1 MQMSALSESL
11 GITFLPVNIV
21 RENMITIKK
30 GLDLPISGAPEQ
42 VIQNG
47 PTVSEVAILGEE
59 YVGMRPSMAVKVG
72 DRVKKGQVLF
82 SDKKN
87 IGVKFTAPASGIVK
101 EINRGAQRVLQSV
114 VISVEGQESL
124 SFPQYESAQLA
135 NIERSKIVENLVES
149 GAWTALRTRPFSKVP
164 AIEAVP
170 ASIFV
175 TAMDTNPLAA
185 DAEVI
190 INENQ
195 QAFIDGLSLLAQL
208 TEGKV
213 YVCKGEA
220 SLPKPSI
227 ANVQEKVFSGV
238 HPAGLAGTHI
248 HFIDPVSIT
257 KQVWSINYQDVIAFG
272 LLFTRGELYV
282 DKVISLAG
290 PAVKKPRLLRT
301 VIGASVTQLTAGELI
316 GGEVRIISGSVFCGT
331 HATGAHAFLG
341 RYHNQ
346 VCALLEGY
354 EKELFGWGVPGRE
367 KFSVANVFISALNK
381 AKRFAFTTS
390 TCGSKRAMVP
400 MGQYE
405 RVMPLDIL
413 PTMLLRDL
421 IVGDSDSAQA
431 LGCLELDEEDLAL
444 CTYVCPG
451 KYDYG
456 AILRDNLN
464 KIEKEG

>member
-1 MQMSALSESL
+1 MFYCRKA
-11 GITFLPVNIV
+11 FNFPPVTIV
-21 RENMITIKK
+21 QENMITIKK

-47 PTVSEVAILGEE
+47 PAISEVAILGEE

-72 DRVKKGQVLF
+72 DSVKKGQVLF

-87 IGVKFTAPASGIVK
+87 EGVHFTAPATGVVK
-101 EINRGAQRVLQSV
+101 EINRGAKRVLQSV
-114 VISVEGQESL
+114 VISVQGNESVQ
-124 SFPQYESAQLA
+124 FAKYESKQLA
-135 NIERSKIVENLVES
+135 SLERSKVVENLLES

-164 AIEAVP
+164 AIDAKP

-185 DAEVI
+185 DATVI

-195 QAFIDGLSLLAQL
+195 QAFTDGLAVLSQL

-213 YVCKGEA
+213 YVCKGQAKLPTSDVA
-220 SLPKPSI
+220 S
-227 ANVQEKVFSGV
+227 VEEKIFAGV

-248 HFIDPVSIT
+248 HFIDPVSAT

-272 LLFTRGELYV
+272 KLFTTGEVYN
-282 DKVISLAG
+282 DKVISIAG
-290 PAVKKPRLLRT
+290 PAVTKPRLVRT
-301 VIGASVTQLTAGELI
+301 KIGASITQLTAGELI
-316 GGEVRIISGSVFCGT
+316 TGQVRVISGTVLCGVT
-331 HATGAHAFLG
+331 ASGPHAYLG

-346 VCALLEGY
+346 ISALIEGY
-354 EKELFGWGVPGRE
+354 EKELFGWGAPGTN
-367 KFSVANVFISALNK
+367 KHSVSRAFLSVLNK
-381 AKRFAFTTS
+381 AKRFAFTT
-390 TCGSKRAMVP
+390 TTGGSKRAMVP
-400 MGQYE
+400 IGQYE

-413 PTMLLRDL
+413 PTLLLRDL
-421 IVGDSDSAQA
+421 IVGDSDSAQT

-444 CTYVCPG
+444 CTYACPG

-456 AILRDNLN
+456 SYLRSNLS

>member
-1 MQMSALSESL
+1 
-11 GITFLPVNIV
+11 
-21 RENMITIKK
+21 MITIKK

-42 VIQNG
+42 VIQDG
-47 PTVSEVAILGEE
+47 PAISEVAVLGEE

-72 DRVKKGQVLF
+72 DTVKKGQLLF

-87 IGVKFTAPASGIVK
+87 VGIKFTAPASGVVQ
-101 EINRGAQRVLQSV
+101 EINRGAKRVLQSV
-114 VISVEGQESL
+114 VIAVAGEEAI
-124 SFPQYESAQLA
+124 SFSKYASAQLA
-135 NIERSKIVENLVES
+135 TIERCKIVENLVES

-164 AIEAVP
+164 EIHAIP

-175 TAMDTNPLAA
+175 TAIDTNPLAA
-185 DAEVI
+185 DAALI
-190 INENQ
+190 INENK
-195 QAFIDGLSLLAQL
+195 QAFIDGLALLSQL
-208 TEGKV
+208 TASSV
-213 YVCKGEA
+213 YVCKGEYN
-220 SLPKPSI
+220 LPKSPLK
-227 ANVQEKVFSGV
+227 NVQEKCFTGV

-248 HFIDPVSIT
+248 HFIDPVSIS

-272 LLFTRGELYV
+272 QLFTRGELYV

-301 VIGASVTQLTAGELI
+301 RIGASIAQLTQNELI
-316 GGEVRIISGSVFCGT
+316 EGEIRRISGSVLCGT
-331 HATGAHAFLG
+331 TATAAHAFLG

-346 VCALLEGY
+346 VSALVEGY
-354 EKELFGWGVPGRE
+354 EKELFGWGVPGGD
-367 KFSVANVFISALNK
+367 KFSVAKVFISALNK

-390 TCGSKRAMVP
+390 TGGSKRAMVP
-400 MGQYE
+400 IGQYE

-413 PTMLLRDL
+413 PTILLRDL
-421 IVGDSDSAQA
+421 IVGDTDGAQT

-451 KYDYG
+451 KYDY
-456 AILRDNLN
+456 ASILRNNLS

>member
-1 MQMSALSESL
+1 
-11 GITFLPVNIV
+11 
-21 RENMITIKK
+21 MITIKK

-42 VIQNG
+42 VIHNG
-47 PTVSEVAILGEE
+47 PAISEVAILGEE
-59 YVGMRPSMAVKVG
+59 YVGMRPSMAVRVG
-72 DRVKKGQVLF
+72 DHVKKGQLLF

-87 IGVKFTAPASGIVK
+87 PGVKFTAPASGVVK
-101 EINRGAQRVLQSV
+101 AINRGAKRVLQSV
-114 VISVEGQESL
+114 VISVEGQESI
-124 SFPQYESAQLA
+124 SFPKYESAQLA
-135 NIERSKIVENLVES
+135 DIERSKIVENLVES
-149 GAWTALRTRPFSKVP
+149 GAWTAFRTRPFSKVP
-164 AIEAVP
+164 GISACP

-175 TAMDTNPLAA
+175 TAMDSNPLAA
-185 DAEVI
+185 DAELI

-195 QAFIDGLSLLAQL
+195 QAFVDGLSLLARL
-208 TEGKV
+208 TTGKV
-213 YVCKGEA
+213 YVCKGEG
-220 SLPKPSI
+220 SLPKPPL
-227 ANVQEKVFSGV
+227 ANIEEKLFSGV

-272 LLFTRGELYV
+272 MLFTRGELYV

-301 VIGASVTQLTAGELI
+301 VIGASVTQLTAGELLD
-316 GGEVRIISGSVFCGT
+316 GDVRTISGSVLCGT
-331 HATGAHAFLG
+331 TASGAHAYLG

-346 VCALLEGY
+346 VCALAEGY
-354 EKELFGWGVPGRE
+354 EKELFGWGVPGKE
-367 KFSVANVFISALNK
+367 KFSVAKVFISALNR

-390 TCGSKRAMVP
+390 TGGSDRAMVP
-400 MGQYE
+400 IGQYE

-421 IVGDSDSAQA
+421 IVGDTDGAQA

-456 AILRDNLN
+456 SILRNNLN

>member
-1 MQMSALSESL
+1 MCDPYCRKATNL
-11 GITFLPVNIV
+11 TFRNIV
-21 RENMITIKK
+21 QENMITIKK

-47 PTVSEVAILGEE
+47 PAISEVAILGEE

-72 DRVKKGQVLF
+72 DNVKKGQILF

-87 IGVKFTAPASGIVK
+87 EGVHFTAPASGVVK
-101 EINRGAQRVLQSV
+101 EINRGAKRVLQSV
-114 VISVEGQESL
+114 VISVQGNEAVQ
-124 SFPQYESAQLA
+124 FAKYESYQLA
-135 NIERSKIVENLVES
+135 GIERSKIVENLVES

-164 AIEAVP
+164 AIDTQP
-170 ASIFV
+170 SSIFV

-185 DAEVI
+185 DATLI

-195 QAFIDGLSLLAQL
+195 QAFVDGLTLLAQL
-208 TEGKV
+208 TKGKV
-213 YVCKGEA
+213 YVCKGQ
-220 SLPKPSI
+220 STLPR
-227 ANVQEKVFSGV
+227 ANDVSNVEEKIFTGV

-248 HFIDPVSIT
+248 HFIDPVTLT

-272 LLFTRGELYV
+272 QLFTTGEVYS

-290 PAVKKPRLLRT
+290 PAVTQPRLLRT
-301 VIGASVTQLTAGELI
+301 VVGASTTELTAGELI
-316 GGEVRIISGSVFCGT
+316 EGQVRVISGSVLCGVT
-331 HATGAHAFLG
+331 AVGPHAYLG

-346 VCALLEGY
+346 ISALAEGY
-354 EKELFGWGVPGRE
+354 EKEFFGWTTPGLN
-367 KFSVANVFISALNK
+367 KHSVARVFLSAFNR
-381 AKRFAFTTS
+381 AKKFAFTT
-390 TCGSKRAMVP
+390 TTGGSKRAMVP
-400 MGQYE
+400 IGQYE

-413 PTMLLRDL
+413 PTVLLRDL
-421 IVGDSDSAQA
+421 IVGDTDGAQT

-456 AILRDNLN
+456 SILRSCLS

>member
-1 MQMSALSESL
+1 
-11 GITFLPVNIV
+11 
-21 RENMITIKK
+21 MITIKK

-47 PTVSEVAILGEE
+47 PNISEVAILGEE

-72 DRVKKGQVLF
+72 ERVKKGQLLF

-87 IGVKFTAPASGIVK
+87 AGVKFTAPASGVVK
-101 EINRGAQRVLQSV
+101 EINRGAKRVLQSV
-114 VISVEGQESL
+114 VISVDGQESV
-124 SFPQYESAQLA
+124 SFPKYESAQLA

-164 AIEAVP
+164 EIEAKP

-185 DAEVI
+185 DVELI

-195 QAFIDGLSLLAQL
+195 QAFIDGLSLLTQL

-220 SLPKPSI
+220 SLPKPAI
-227 ANVQEKVFSGV
+227 ANVEEKLFSGV

-301 VIGASVTQLTAGELI
+301 VTGASVAQLTAGELFA
-316 GGEVRIISGSVFCGT
+316 GEIRTISGSVLCGT
-331 HATGAHAFLG
+331 IAAGPHAFLG

-346 VCALLEGY
+346 ICALVEGY
-354 EKELFGWGVPGRE
+354 EKELFGWGVPGRD
-367 KFSVANVFISALNK
+367 KFSVAKVFISALNK

-390 TCGSKRAMVP
+390 TGGSKRAMVP
-400 MGQYE
+400 IGQYE

-421 IVGDSDSAQA
+421 IVGDTDGAQT

-451 KYDYG
+451 KYDY
-456 AILRDNLN
+456 ASILRDNLN

>member
-1 MQMSALSESL
+1 
-11 GITFLPVNIV
+11 
-21 RENMITIKK
+21 MITIKK

-42 VIQNG
+42 FIEDALA
-47 PTVSEVAILGEE
+47 VSEVAILGEE

-72 DRVKKGQVLF
+72 DRVKKGQILF

-87 IGVKFTAPASGIVK
+87 IGVKFTAPASGVVK
-101 EINRGAQRVLQSV
+101 EINRGVKRVLQSV
-114 VISVEGQESL
+114 VISVEGHESIPF
-124 SFPQYESAQLA
+124 SKYESSQLA
-135 NIERSKIVENLVES
+135 HIERSKIVENLVES

-164 AIEAVP
+164 AIESVP

-185 DAEVI
+185 DAELI

-195 QAFIDGLSLLAQL
+195 QAFVDGLSLLAQL
-208 TEGKV
+208 TPGKV
-213 YVCKGEA
+213 YVCKGEG
-220 SLPKPSI
+220 SLPKSVI
-227 ANVQEKVFSGV
+227 ANVEERVFSGV

-248 HFIDPVSIT
+248 HFIDPVAIN

-272 LLFTRGELYV
+272 LLFTTGELCV

-290 PAVKKPRLLRT
+290 PAVNKPRLLRT
-301 VIGASVTQLTAGELI
+301 VSGASVTQLTAGELCS
-316 GGEVRIISGSVFCGT
+316 GEIRIISGSVLSGT
-331 HATGAHAFLG
+331 TATGPHAFLG

-346 VCALLEGY
+346 ISALVEGY
-354 EKELFGWGVPGRE
+354 EKELFGWGVPGSD
-367 KFSVANVFISALNK
+367 KFSVANIFISALNK
-381 AKRFAFTTS
+381 SKRFAFTTS
-390 TCGSKRAMVP
+390 TGGSRRAMVP
-400 MGQYE
+400 IGQYE

-413 PTMLLRDL
+413 PTLLLRDL
-421 IVGDSDSAQA
+421 IVGDTDGAQA

-456 AILRDNLN
+456 SILRNNLN

>member
-1 MQMSALSESL
+1 
-11 GITFLPVNIV
+11 
-21 RENMITIKK
+21 MITIKK

-47 PTVSEVAILGEE
+47 PAISEVAILGEE

-72 DRVKKGQVLF
+72 DTVKKGQTLF

-87 IGVKFTAPASGIVK
+87 QGVLFTAPAAGIVK

-114 VISVEGQESL
+114 VITVQGNDSVE
-124 SFPQYESAQLA
+124 FAKYESKQLA
-135 NIERSKIVENLVES
+135 SLERSKVVDNLVAS

-164 AIEAVP
+164 AIDAMP

-185 DAEVI
+185 DAAVI
-190 INENQ
+190 INDNS
-195 QAFIDGLSLLAQL
+195 QAFSDGLAVLSQL

-213 YVCKGEA
+213 YVCKDQAKIATSDVA
-220 SLPKPSI
+220 S
-227 ANVQEKVFSGV
+227 VEEKIFTGV

-248 HFIDPVSIT
+248 HFIDPVSAT

-272 LLFTRGELYV
+272 KLFTTGELYNE
-282 DKVISLAG
+282 KVISLAG
-290 PAVKKPRLLRT
+290 PATTKPRLVRT
-301 VIGASVTQLTAGELI
+301 TLGASTTELTKGELVD
-316 GGEVRIISGSVFCGT
+316 GQVRVISGSVLCGVT
-331 HATGAHAFLG
+331 AVGPHAYLG

-346 VCALLEGY
+346 VSALLEGY
-354 EKELFGWGVPGRE
+354 NKELFGWGAPGLN
-367 KFSVANVFISALNK
+367 KHSVSRVFLSALNR
-381 AKRFAFTTS
+381 AKKFAFTT
-390 TCGSKRAMVP
+390 TTGGSNRAMVP
-400 MGQYE
+400 IGQYE

-413 PTMLLRDL
+413 PTVLLRDL
-421 IVGDSDSAQA
+421 IVGDTDGAQT

-444 CTYVCPG
+444 CTYACPG
-451 KYDYG
+451 KYEYG
-456 AILRDNLN
+456 SILRSCLS

>member
-1 MQMSALSESL
+1 
-11 GITFLPVNIV
+11 
-21 RENMITIKK
+21 MITIKK

-47 PTVSEVAILGEE
+47 PTISEVAILGEE

-72 DRVKKGQVLF
+72 DSVKKGQVLF

-87 IGVKFTAPASGIVK
+87 IGVKFTAPASGVVK
-101 EINRGAQRVLQSV
+101 EINRGAKRVLQSV
-114 VISVEGQESL
+114 VISVEGQESI
-124 SFPQYESAQLA
+124 SFPKYKSAQLA
-135 NIERSKIVENLVES
+135 DIERSKIVENLVES

-164 AIEAVP
+164 EIKAIP

-185 DAEVI
+185 DPELI

-195 QAFIDGLSLLAQL
+195 QAFIDGLSLLNQL
-208 TEGKV
+208 TQGKV
-213 YVCKGEA
+213 YVCKGEG
-220 SLPKPSI
+220 SLPKPAI
-227 ANVQEKVFSGV
+227 DDIEEQLFSGV

-272 LLFTRGELYV
+272 LLFTTGELYV

-301 VIGASVTQLTAGELI
+301 VIGASVTQLTADELL
-316 GGEVRIISGSVFCGT
+316 GGEVRTISGPVLCGT
-331 HATGAHAFLG
+331 AATGPHAFLG

-346 VCALLEGY
+346 ICALVEGY

-367 KFSVANVFISALNK
+367 KFSVAKVFISALNK

-390 TCGSKRAMVP
+390 TGGSNRAMVP
-400 MGQYE
+400 IGQYE

-413 PTMLLRDL
+413 PTILLRDL
-421 IVGDSDSAQA
+421 IVGDTDGAQT

-456 AILRDNLN
+456 AILRDNLD

>member
-1 MQMSALSESL
+1 
-11 GITFLPVNIV
+11 
-21 RENMITIKK
+21 MITIKK

-42 VIQNG
+42 LIHNG
-47 PTVSEVAILGEE
+47 TTVSEVAVLGEE
-59 YVGMRPSMAVKVG
+59 YIGMRPSMAVKVG
-72 DRVKKGQVLF
+72 DRVKKGQQLF

-87 IGVKFTAPASGIVK
+87 VGVIFTAPASGVVK
-101 EINRGAQRVLQSV
+101 EINRGAKRVLQSV
-114 VISVEGQESL
+114 VISVSGDDKIAFSK
-124 SFPQYESAQLA
+124 YESSQLS
-135 NIERSKIVENLVES
+135 NIKRGDIVDNLVQS

-164 AIEAVP
+164 KIDATP

-185 DAEVI
+185 DAQLI

-195 QAFIDGLSLLAQL
+195 QAFCDGLSLLSQL
-208 TEGKV
+208 TDGKV
-213 YVCKGEA
+213 YVCKDEG
-220 SLPKPSI
+220 SLPKPSV
-227 ANVQEKVFSGV
+227 ANVEEKLFSGL

-248 HFIDPVSIT
+248 HFIDPVSMS

-272 LLFTRGELYV
+272 LLFTTGELYV
-282 DKVISLAG
+282 NKVISLAG

-301 VIGASVTQLTAGELI
+301 VVGASIAELTVNELITGEL
-316 GGEVRIISGSVFCGT
+316 RIISGSVLSGT
-331 HATGAHAFLG
+331 KAVGPHAYLG

-346 VCALLEGY
+346 ITALIEGY
-354 EKELFGWGVPGRE
+354 EKEFFGWGSPGVN
-367 KFSVANVFISALNK
+367 KFSVANVFVSALNK
-381 AKRFAFTTS
+381 AKRFSFTT
-390 TCGSKRAMVP
+390 TTGGSDRAMVP
-400 MGQYE
+400 IGQYE

-413 PTMLLRDL
+413 PTILLRDL
-421 IVGDSDSAQA
+421 IVGDTDEAQG

-456 AILRDNLN
+456 SLLRDNLN